1 MVGAFF
7 KFIRKYVWTRPLKK
21 KSGKATVD
29 AFTDIVSNDE
39 RTPKNL
45 RYDQGT
51 EFTNRQFQQLLKSI
65 IINGY
70 EAINDTKAAIVERVT
85 RTLKNK
91 MYRYFK
97 AENTFRYM
105 DVLQDLV
112 ESYNNTYHRSI
123 CMKPSQVNSQNE
135 FQVFRRL
142 FPASHLRKRRV
153 VLQEGDHVRIS
164 RKKRMFEKEH
174 TDGRDI

>member
-1 MVGAFF
+1 MDVSRLKEYNDGYTFLVVCIDTF
-7 KFIRKYVWTRPLKK
+7 RKYVWIRPLKK
-21 KSGKATVD
+21 KTGKGTVE

-39 RTPKNL
+39 RTPKYL

-51 EFTNRQFQQLLKSI
+51 EFTNRQFQQLLKSMNI
-65 IINGY
+65 TGY

-85 RTLKNK
+85 RTVKNK
-91 MYRYFK
+91 MYRYFT

-123 CMKPSQVNSQNE
+123 GMKPSQVNLRNE
-135 FQVFRRL
+135 FQVFR
-142 FPASHLRKRRV
+142 
-153 VLQEGDHVRIS
+153 
-164 RKKRMFEKEH
+164 
-174 TDGRDI
+174 